1 MSIGATVRYVRAER
15 GLSQKELAD
24 KAGVTQATISRLESG
39 RIKELKSDTL
49 RLLADTLNVTSD
61 HLMKS
66 MAEVDNS
73 EDILKFDHN
82 ARFLVQGYK
91 DLSAE
96 GRDQLMRFV
105 RFLVNDE
112 KGDVAD

>member
-1 MSIGATVRYVRAER
+1 
-15 GLSQKELAD
+15 
-24 KAGVTQATISRLESG
+24 
-39 RIKELKSDTL
+39 
-49 RLLADTLNVTSD
+49 
-61 HLMKS
+61 MKS

-82 ARFLVQGYK
+82 ARFLVQRYK